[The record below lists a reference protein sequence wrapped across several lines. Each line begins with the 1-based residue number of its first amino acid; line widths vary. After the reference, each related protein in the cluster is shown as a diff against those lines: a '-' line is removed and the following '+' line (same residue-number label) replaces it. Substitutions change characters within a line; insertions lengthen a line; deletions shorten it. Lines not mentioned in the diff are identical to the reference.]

1 MLIIMVLFDYFE
13 ELLEGFEYIIAF
25 GSLVGILG
33 LIVGIILAI
42 WGGSRLRYKMLGVII
57 FSFVLL
63 AVCGFD
69 TGFKYFRI
77 FR

>member
-1 MLIIMVLFDYFE
+1 MLGIMVVFDYLDE
-13 ELLEGFEYIIAF
+13 MLSGFEFLIAF
-25 GSLVGILG
+25 GSLIGILG
-33 LIVGIILAI
+33 LIIGIIFAI
-42 WGGSRLRYKMLGVII
+42 WGGSRLRYKMIGVVI

>member
-1 MLIIMVLFDYFE
+1 MVLYDYFE
-13 ELLEGFEYIIAF
+13 DVIGGVEFLIAF
-25 GSLVGILG
+25 GSLIGILG
-33 LIVGIILAI
+33 LLIGIMLAI

-57 FSFVLL
+57 FSFVLI
-63 AVCGFD
+63 AICGFD

>member
-1 MLIIMVLFDYFE
+1 MLGIMVVFDYLDE
-13 ELLEGFEYIIAF
+13 MLSGFEFLIAF
-25 GSLVGILG
+25 GSLIGILG
-33 LIVGIILAI
+33 LIVGIVLAI

-57 FSFVLL
+57 FSFMLL
-63 AVCGFD
+63 AVCGVD

>member
-1 MLIIMVLFDYFE
+1 MLFIMVLYDYFE
-13 ELLEGFEYIIAF
+13 DVLGGFEFLIAF

-33 LIVGIILAI
+33 LIVGIIFTI
-42 WGGSRLRYKMLGVII
+42 WGGSRLRYKMIGVVIV
-57 FSFVLL
+57 SFVLL

>member
-1 MLIIMVLFDYFE
+1 MVLFDYFE
-13 ELLEGFEYIIAF
+13 DVLGGVEFLIAF

-33 LIVGIILAI
+33 LLIGIMLAI

-57 FSFVLL
+57 FSFVLI
-63 AVCGFD
+63 AICGFD

>member
-57 FSFVLL
+57 FSFFLL
-63 AVCGFD
+63 AVCGVD

>member
-1 MLIIMVLFDYFE
+1 MPGIMVVFDYLDE
-13 ELLEGFEYIIAF
+13 MLSGFEFLIAF
-25 GSLVGILG
+25 GSLIGILG
-33 LIVGIILAI
+33 LIVGIVLAI

-57 FSFVLL
+57 FSFMLL
-63 AVCGFD
+63 AVCGVD

>member
-1 MLIIMVLFDYFE
+1 MVLYDYFE
-13 ELLEGFEYIIAF
+13 DVLGGVEFLIAF
-25 GSLVGILG
+25 GSLIGILG
-33 LIVGIILAI
+33 LLIGIMLAI

-57 FSFVLL
+57 FSFVLI
-63 AVCGFD
+63 AICGFD